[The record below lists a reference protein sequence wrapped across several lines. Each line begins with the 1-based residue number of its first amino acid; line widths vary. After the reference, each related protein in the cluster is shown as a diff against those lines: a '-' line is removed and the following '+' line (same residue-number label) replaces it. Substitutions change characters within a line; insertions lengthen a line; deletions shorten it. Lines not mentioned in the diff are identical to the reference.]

1 MELDLTSLREAVHAL
16 SETLARAN
24 DEKLMGSLVVAF
36 GSRVQ
41 GTAKKFSDLDLIL
54 LGEEPVE
61 PDVLSD
67 LRYAF
72 AESNLSISVDVLE
85 WSSLSSS
92 FRRVIERT
100 PLEIV
105 QEPTMLTPLPT
116 G

>member
-1 MELDLTSLREAVHAL
+1 MIYLDETQLMLVKRVLRTYVPNQRVA
-16 SETLARAN
+16 
-24 DEKLMGSLVVAF
+24 AF

-41 GTAKKFSDLDLIL
+41 GTAKEFSDLDLIL
-54 LGEEPVE
+54 LGDEPVE

-67 LRYAF
+67 LRDAF

>member
-1 MELDLTSLREAVHAL
+1 MIYLDETQLTLVKRVLRTYVPNQRVA
-16 SETLARAN
+16 
-24 DEKLMGSLVVAF
+24 AF

-41 GTAKKFSDLDLIL
+41 GTAKEFSDLDLIL
-54 LGEEPVE
+54 LGDEPVE

-67 LRYAF
+67 LRDAF

-100 PLEIV
+100 PLEID
-105 QEPTMLTPLPT
+105 QEPTMPTPLPT

>member
-1 MELDLTSLREAVHAL
+1 LELDLTSLREAVHAL

-24 DEKLMGSLVVAF
+24 DEKLMGSLVVAV
-36 GSRVQ
+36 GSR
-41 GTAKKFSDLDLIL
+41 TAKEFSDLDLIL
-54 LGEEPVE
+54 LGDEPVE

>member
-1 MELDLTSLREAVHAL
+1 MIYLDETQLKLVKRVLRTYVPNQRVA
-16 SETLARAN
+16 
-24 DEKLMGSLVVAF
+24 AF

-41 GTAKKFSDLDLIL
+41 GTAKEFSDLDLIL
-54 LGEEPVE
+54 LGDEPVE

-67 LRYAF
+67 LRDAF

-105 QEPTMLTPLPT
+105 QEPTMPTPLPT